1 MTFNGCPAKGDLSDR
16 EKRMILLRVKVTD
29 LRPERSFMKTT
40 DSIALSYNTVKSNR
54 LRTAITVVIIALG
67 IMALIAI
74 ITAVE
79 AVNQSLTA
87 SFSTMGA
94 NAFSIRFKERNVQF
108 GGGPNRDGTKK
119 SNRKALVNKQSSKGK
134 LITYEEAKAFKSRYN
149 FPAIV
154 GIALPGP
161 GGVIANTDT
170 KKTNPDLRVT
180 GGDENY
186 LQLNGYE
193 LSYGRDLIETD
204 VASGRSVCIIGNVIA
219 QKLFGENTRLAIDK
233 IITVANSK
241 YRVIGILK
249 DKGSSAFMNADKVV
263 ITSYNNIRRIYGAE
277 NKSYNIAVMVNDL
290 KLMDVAVGEARGA
303 FRPVRKLD
311 VREEDNFYIDK
322 SDSIA
327 QTLMKNL
334 GFLKYATLA
343 IALITLIGAAIGL
356 MNIML
361 VAVNE
366 RTKEIGLIKSLGG
379 KSSEIRAQF
388 LWESIII
395 SLMGAAVGI
404 LTGILFGNIVALL
417 LKTGFVVPWAW
428 IIIGVLVCSLV
439 GLLAGIYPAYKAAKL
454 DPIVALRYE

>member
-1 MTFNGCPAKGDLSDR
+1 
-16 EKRMILLRVKVTD
+16 
-29 LRPERSFMKTT
+29 MKTG
-40 DSIALSYNTVKSNR
+40 DSISLSYNTIKSNR
-54 LRTAITVVIIALG
+54 LRTAITVIIIALG

-79 AVNQSLTA
+79 AVNQSLTK

-94 NAFSIRFKERNVQF
+94 NAFSLRFKERNIRF
-108 GGGPNRDGTKK
+108 GGGPNRGDAKK
-119 SNRKALVNKQSSKGK
+119 TSRNSIAKASSEGK
-134 LITYEEAKAFKSRYN
+134 LITFDEARAFKQRYN
-149 FPAIV
+149 FPATV
-154 GIALPGP
+154 GIALAGP
-161 GGVIANTDT
+161 NGIIVNTDT
-170 KKTNPDLRVT
+170 KKTNPDVRVT

-186 LQLNGYE
+186 LALNGYD
-193 LSYGRDLIETD
+193 LSYGRDFSAMDVET
-204 VASGRSVCIIGNVIA
+204 GTSVCIIGNTIA
-219 QKLFGENTRLAIDK
+219 QKLYGENVGKAIDK
-233 IITVANSK
+233 IINVSNNK

-263 ITSYNNIRRIYGAE
+263 ITTYNNIRRIFGSE
-277 NKSYNIAVMVNDL
+277 NKSYNVAVMVNDI
-290 KLMDVAVGEARGA
+290 KLMDVAIGEAKGS
-303 FRPVRKLD
+303 FRPIRKLD
-311 VREEDNFYIDK
+311 IKEDDNFYIDK

-327 QTLMKNL
+327 QSLMKNL

-379 KSSEIRAQF
+379 KSGEIRAQF
-388 LWESIII
+388 LWESILI
-395 SLMGAAVGI
+395 SLMGAVVGI
-404 LTGILFGNIVALL
+404 IAGILFGNIVALL

-428 IIIGVLVCSLV
+428 VIAGVVVCSLV
-439 GLLAGIYPAYKAAKL
+439 GLVAGLYPAYKASKL

>member
-1 MTFNGCPAKGDLSDR
+1 
-16 EKRMILLRVKVTD
+16 
-29 LRPERSFMKTT
+29 MKTV
-40 DSIALSYNTVKSNR
+40 DSIALSYNTIKSNR
-54 LRTAITVVIIALG
+54 LRTAITVIIIALG

-79 AVNQSLTA
+79 AVNQSLTQ

-108 GGGPNRDGTKK
+108 GGGPNRDRVKK
-119 SNRKALVNKQSSKGK
+119 SNRKSIASKKSSEGK
-134 LITYEEAKAFKSRYN
+134 MITYDEARVFKKLYS
-149 FPAIV
+149 FPATV
-154 GIALPGP
+154 GIALSGP
-161 GGVIANTDT
+161 SGIIVNTDT
-170 KKTNPDLRVT
+170 KKTNPDIRVI

-193 LSYGRDLIETD
+193 LSNGRDFNESDVET
-204 VASGRSVCIIGNVIA
+204 GRSVCVVGNVIA
-219 QKLFGENTRLAIDK
+219 QKLFGENTERALDK
-233 IITVANSK
+233 IITVSNNK
-241 YRVIGILK
+241 YRIIGILK

-263 ITSYNNIRRIYGAE
+263 ITTYNNIRRIYGSE
-277 NKSYNIAVMVNDL
+277 NKSYNIAVMVSDL
-290 KLMDVAVGEARGA
+290 NMMEVAVGEAIGS

-311 VREEDNFYIDK
+311 VKEDDNFYIDK

-327 QTLMKNL
+327 QSLMKNL

-343 IALITLIGAAIGL
+343 IALITLVGAAIGL

-379 KSSEIRAQF
+379 KASEVRAQF
-388 LWESIII
+388 LWESILI
-395 SLMGAAVGI
+395 SLMGAFVGI
-404 LTGILFGNIVALL
+404 LSGILFGNIVALL
-417 LKTGFVVPWAW
+417 LKTGFVIPWLW
-428 IIIGVLVCSLV
+428 IIIGVFVCSLV